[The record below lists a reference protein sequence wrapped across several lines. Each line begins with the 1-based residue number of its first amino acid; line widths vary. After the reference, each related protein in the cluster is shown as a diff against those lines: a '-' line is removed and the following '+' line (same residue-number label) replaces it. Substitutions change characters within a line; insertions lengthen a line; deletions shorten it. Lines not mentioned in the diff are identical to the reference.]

1 MKQCKEKLVTT
12 DTNQT
17 ITGFKAF
24 NNGSGNNR
32 TNIDIITDED
42 VGNDEYNRWAGSLQ
56 FKKGDS
62 FVGHFEALK
71 TSQGSVAQ
79 MVAHNIVN
87 GENAYANITS
97 VMADNGVAYA
107 TAPVTPKNTQY
118 NTILTKNVHADPQGD
133 NLPIRI
139 IADGTNQQ
147 QTPTTDIRC
156 GVVFLE
162 NETHTKGDG
171 ITSWVYGERLVN
183 GQTGTYL
190 VVRRFLD
197 SDTTETVSFLGVYIG
212 ADGKPFAYAPTPQST
227 ASNSGDVVT
236 TAWFNQKMQVVSALP
251 ASPDPNVFY
260 FIPE

>member
-24 NNGSGNNR
+24 NSGSGNNR

-71 TSQGSVAQ
+71 TLQGSVAQ

-97 VMADNGVAYA
+97 VMTDNGVAYA
-107 TAPVTPKNTQY
+107 TAPNTPAGAPDNA
-118 NTILTKNVHADPQGD
+118 IITKEAHCNNVEWLPLKIINDEGNQQAIPTDA
-133 NLPIRI
+133 PIRGAI
-139 IADGTNQQ
+139 CLLKNKT
-147 QTPTTDIRC
+147 
-156 GVVFLE
+156 F
-162 NETHTKGDG
+162 TKGDG
-171 ITSWVYGERLVN
+171 ITGWVQCYRGTDN
-183 GQTGTYL
+183 YTQTSL
-190 VVRRFLD
+190 CVRRFLD
-197 SDTTETVSFLGVYIG
+197 TDQTEKLAELAVGI
-212 ADGKPFAYAPTPQST
+212 APDGNAYAAAPTVGVGV
-227 ASNSGDVVT
+227 NSHAIAT
-236 TAWFNQKMQVVSALP
+236 TAWVNNKLQVVSALP
-251 ASPDPNVFY
+251 ANPDPNVFY